1 MEAVENQRYLHKT
14 NLENNENEFE
24 QKLKDIRKDHEHQLQ
39 SLEMKFEN
47 KKAIFKKVAEKEHEI
62 LWVKNQELQFE
73 IEKLNTEID
82 KSNQKLQEFSL
93 SRFSST
99 NCYADISNF
108 EENHF
113 RQKYQ
118 SEIEQLKVFFFVF

>member
-82 KSNQKLQEFSL
+82 KSKQKLQEFSL

>member
-73 IEKLNTEID
+73 IDKLNTEID
-82 KSNQKLQEFSL
+82 KSKQKLQEFSL